1 MNGHATF
8 WKHATAL
15 TLAASLVVSLGA
27 CSDTPAE
34 PTSDEVALLL
44 SVQPSGGSVDVAIG
58 TAVVITFDH
67 PMATGMEAYA
77 ALHEGSLQGP
87 VVAGGWEASR
97 GRTVLTFR
105 PKAPLKRATTYVIHL
120 GGGVAASNG
129 HMVNLEAHGSGV
141 GGQWVGGAMMGGMG
155 GGMGNVP
162 STMMGSGWRHPGNG
176 SYGMAFTFKTAG

>member
-1 MNGHATF
+1 MNRQSTF
-8 WKHATAL
+8 WRHATAL
-15 TLAASLVVSLGA
+15 ALATSLVVSLDA
-27 CSDTPAE
+27 CTDTPSE

-67 PMATGMEAYA
+67 AMATGMEAYA
-77 ALHEGSLQGP
+77 ALHEGSPQGP
-87 VVAGGWEASR
+87 VVAGAWEASKE
-97 GRTVLTFR
+97 RTVLTFR
-105 PKAPLKRATTYVIHL
+105 PNTPLKRATTYVIHL
-120 GGGVAASNG
+120 GGGMAAANG
-129 HMVNLEAHGSGV
+129 HMVNLGARGLGM

-155 GGMGNVP
+155 GGMGSVP